1 MALSVFEDK
10 SIVPG
15 NDDLSR
21 ELGDTY
27 VLWNDIKSFV
37 REHYPEVSEEWN
49 HSGKNYGWGFRLR
62 DKKRVIVYL
71 IPCSGYFKV
80 GLVFGENATKEAMD
94 SDISKE
100 IRSIIESAKVYG
112 EGRGFR
118 IDVADH
124 GIIDDIKKLIVIK
137 LAN

>member
-15 NDDLSR
+15 DDDLCR
-21 ELGDTY
+21 TLGNTY
-27 VLWNDIKSFV
+27 EYWNDIKSFV
-37 REHYPEVSEEWN
+37 HEQYPEVLEEWN

-80 GLVFGENATKEAMD
+80 GLVFGEKATKDALK
-94 SDISKE
+94 SDISFE
-100 IRSIIESAKVYG
+100 IKSIIESAKVYG

-118 IDVADH
+118 IDVANVD
-124 GIIDDIKKLIVIK
+124 ILEDIKKLIAIK